1 MSERADIKT
10 LVQIISE
17 QSATIS
23 ELKTAMDNLLSLTE
37 EQSKKQTELLE
48 KIVATLED
56 AQVMDTRTD

>member
-10 LVQIISE
+10 LVQIIRE

-23 ELKTAMDNLLSLTE
+23 ELKTTMDNLLSLTE

-48 KIVATLED
+48 KIAATLED
-56 AQVMDTRTD
+56 AQVMDTRTE